1 MYAIDGNMDP
11 INIHQYT
18 PFMLA
23 YIPAPWILWVI
34 YIQIDEPFPN
44 PSKKHDQPIG
54 PVAAKLCPSPCRWG
68 HCRISEPLGVV
79 WGKVGLL
86 QLEITYKWSWVV
98 VWNIWIIVH
107 FIYGIYNPSHWLT
120 DIFQDGEIAPPTR
133 YKWRFFDRNILDF
146 PLPCQTGALVLGLF
160 TTNSIQQPLIL
171 SNSWRH
177 KTLASG
183 WIHVFLVKEW
193 QCPFLPFFRCHL
205 NPAFGGHPKSGS
217 NWSMFIG
224 WNHELAHRCCRD
236 MFGRDRQRWFAKPSI
251 SKVSPGSITP
261 SLGDV
266 FASWGD
272 ARGPVIVRGSSYG
285 RGSILHG
292 ETLDG

>member
-34 YIQIDEPFPN
+34 HIQIDEPFPN

-79 WGKVGLL
+79 CGKVGLL

-193 QCPFLPFFRCHL
+193 QCPFLPFFSVSFEPSFWGASQKWIKLIDVYRVKPWTRPSVLSWHV
-205 NPAFGGHPKSGS
+205 
-217 NWSMFIG
+217 WSWQAVLIRQAQHFQSVTWIHHSFPRRRLCQLG
-224 WNHELAHRCCRD
+224 WRKRT
-236 MFGRDRQRWFAKPSI
+236 GYR
-251 SKVSPGSITP
+251 
-261 SLGDV
+261 
-266 FASWGD
+266 
-272 ARGPVIVRGSSYG
+272 
-285 RGSILHG
+285 
-292 ETLDG
+292 